1 MTPEEYA
8 ELNGAYPDAPN
19 NPTPSTT
26 GFMDNG
32 GFAWAGKNA
41 ESFNTDGWDSYTVA
55 YIEEEDDTQEIDDDY
70 EDLNE
75 AMSAYQY
82 FINQGCEEVVIK
94 GYTMNENGDFEADS
108 KPVAEYSKGAY
119 DNRPQGYGA
128 ESFEHDAMCGHPNE
142 VDCTDCGNVLC
153 FDCTGVHLF
162 NETWTDENG
171 TFTNKLELCN
181 KCYTHRNKYGA
192 ESLGIDEMDCP
203 DCGHPSLEF
212 PTNQRLHCGN
222 CGTDFYDA
230 EIEDV
235 SESTAVITNKYN
247 DMVGVVEVDD
257 DDDDDELVEVS
268 IQDENMNEVGSY
280 TLDDGVLDEH
290 IYSMMAEGKCQNSHT
305 GKYGNHNWMGGPV
318 KENSLLN
325 DYETVYGQFG
335 IYCDGCEQ
343 EAYVS
348 FDMPTKKFIEVCQTP
363 YTSQF
368 KDFDLRGAEY
378 TGGLLDDGEDY
389 ITTDHKNVYGQVNFT
404 QETHKGTREHANT
417 AHFTMSVGEFLK
429 RNKKYIKIER
439 DVYGAESAF
448 DRLEDEVADEYEEKG
463 MSDEKAQKIGAAV
476 AYTQGVK
483 KYGKK
488 VMTEA
493 AKKGVS
499 AKSLTKNAESL
510 VEEPDWIPDG
520 DGRAFGQQNSAINLS
535 PLHAESQRDSFR
547 AKSNVITIWGV
558 DYDTRIDEYNNTI
571 IEDCG
576 TSILAELEV
585 KTRFDEDYEGLYDRD
600 NEFVYVDYDKNTQEC
615 TFSTTDFDVIVE
627 LIDDNHVA
635 IEEIGYEAL
644 GRKRWKAESQ
654 ESMILEACGIC
665 DKDFAS
671 ETLNADGYCGS
682 CCDSRLAEFDNRI
695 DFSAETDDEP
705 YYCMDCDDRQK
716 LPVEEMCPK
725 CLTEGQFYCWECCS
739 RNEGDAHFSAE
750 SKGISKNAQIA
761 LGLTALGVG
770 IAVWKSNDI
779 LNLFNKFRGE

>member
-1 MTPEEYA
+1 MNKGVDSMNKIMEMYSPSHKKRVMAEVVEGYAQNGKGGSPRLALKGLFEGKKTLPKKVDVETFEKYGFNAEQTIAAFHAEQVGEHTKCPKCKQMTITDDSEGYEVCSDSDCGWFEEGLDARHDRETYGAEQVGEPLPESPLE
-8 ELNGAYPDAPN
+8 DAP
-19 NPTPSTT
+19 PTVPFPQEPSNANFSAEYETMDATFSCPECGCRGCYGCMGDDDGQSCNSCGYVFEDGPT
-26 GFMDNG
+26 GMGEHQTYNCNECDVRSCHGCIGEDDPSCPSCGVVFEHTMGPFDDDGNYIGNAEEAVYIKGKNSKEPKQEAMFYQVGQEDLG
-32 GFAWAGKNA
+32 GFIPEKI
-41 ESFNTDGWDSYTVA
+41 VP
-55 YIEEEDDTQEIDDDY
+55 IR
-70 EDLNE
+70 
-75 AMSAYQY
+75 
-82 FINQGCEEVVIK
+82 
-94 GYTMNENGDFEADS
+94 TMNERG
-108 KPVAEYSKGAY
+108 
-119 DNRPQGYGA
+119 
-128 ESFEHDAMCGHPNE
+128 
-142 VDCTDCGNVLC
+142 
-153 FDCTGVHLF
+153 
-162 NETWTDENG
+162 
-171 TFTNKLELCN
+171 
-181 KCYTHRNKYGA
+181 RNKIVNA
-192 ESLGIDEMDCP
+192 M
-203 DCGHPSLEF
+203 
-212 PTNQRLHCGN
+212 
-222 CGTDFYDA
+222 
-230 EIEDV
+230 
-235 SESTAVITNKYN
+235 
-247 DMVGVVEVDD
+247 
-257 DDDDDELVEVS
+257 
-268 IQDENMNEVGSY
+268 
-280 TLDDGVLDEH
+280 
-290 IYSMMAEGKCQNSHT
+290 
-305 GKYGNHNWMGGPV
+305 
-318 KENSLLN
+318 KE
-325 DYETVYGQFG
+325 
-335 IYCDGCEQ
+335 
-343 EAYVS
+343 
-348 FDMPTKKFIEVCQTP
+348 
-363 YTSQF
+363 
-368 KDFDLRGAEY
+368 
-378 TGGLLDDGEDY
+378 
-389 ITTDHKNVYGQVNFT
+389 
-404 QETHKGTREHANT
+404 
-417 AHFTMSVGEFLK
+417 
-429 RNKKYIKIER
+429 
-439 DVYGAESAF
+439 AESAF

>member
-1 MTPEEYA
+1 MNKGVDSMNKIMEMYSPSHKKRVMAEVVEGYAQNGKGGSPRLALKGLFEGKKTLPKKVDVETFEKYGFNAEQTIAAFHAEQVGEPLPESPLE
-8 ELNGAYPDAPN
+8 DAPPTVPFPQEPSN
-19 NPTPSTT
+19 ANFSAEYETMDATFSCPECGCRGCYGCMGEDEGQSCNSCGYVFEDGPTGMGEHQTYNCNECDVRSCHGCIGEDNPSCPSCGVVFEHTM
-26 GFMDNG
+26 GPFDDDGNYIGNAEEAVYIKGKNSKEPKQEAMFYQVGQEDLG
-32 GFAWAGKNA
+32 GFIPEKI
-41 ESFNTDGWDSYTVA
+41 VP
-55 YIEEEDDTQEIDDDY
+55 IR
-70 EDLNE
+70 
-75 AMSAYQY
+75 
-82 FINQGCEEVVIK
+82 
-94 GYTMNENGDFEADS
+94 TMNERGRNKIVNAM
-108 KPVAEYSKGAY
+108 KGADTIGSPSPSGPSEEPEPAEATGSEPSNENFSAEFGLVKNKEY
-119 DNRPQGYGA
+119 ICSNDGKKYQRYKLAQNPRAYEGIMMPVCWGCGGSLIQSRRPGEDWRVAHTSRNYVEPTNANFSA
-128 ESFEHDAMCGHPNE
+128 ESENCPKCDSNNLGKGEMYYCY
-142 VDCTDCGNVLC
+142 TCGN
-153 FDCTGVHLF
+153 D
-162 NETWTDENG
+162 DA
-171 TFTNKLELCN
+171 LE
-181 KCYTHRNKYGA
+181 
-192 ESLGIDEMDCP
+192 
-203 DCGHPSLEF
+203 
-212 PTNQRLHCGN
+212 
-222 CGTDFYDA
+222 
-230 EIEDV
+230 
-235 SESTAVITNKYN
+235 
-247 DMVGVVEVDD
+247 
-257 DDDDDELVEVS
+257 
-268 IQDENMNEVGSY
+268 
-280 TLDDGVLDEH
+280 
-290 IYSMMAEGKCQNSHT
+290 
-305 GKYGNHNWMGGPV
+305 
-318 KENSLLN
+318 
-325 DYETVYGQFG
+325 
-335 IYCDGCEQ
+335 DGCSKCGSANVGE
-343 EAYVS
+343 E
-348 FDMPTKKFIEVCQTP
+348 
-363 YTSQF
+363 
-368 KDFDLRGAEY
+368 EY
-378 TGGLLDDGEDY
+378 NYCYSCGLLFSTIGHWFD
-389 ITTDHKNVYGQVNFT
+389 
-404 QETHKGTREHANT
+404 
-417 AHFTMSVGEFLK
+417 
-429 RNKKYIKIER
+429 
-439 DVYGAESAF
+439 AESAF
-448 DRLEDEVADEYEEKG
+448 DRLEDEVAEEYEEKG
-463 MSDEKAQKIGAAV
+463 MSDKKAQKIGAAV

-615 TFSTTDFDVIVE
+615 TFSTTDFDVIVD

>member
-1 MTPEEYA
+1 MNKGVDSMNKIMEMYSPSHKKRVMAEVVEGYAQNGKGGSPRLALKGLFEGKKTLPKKVDVETFEKYGFNAEQTIAAFHAEQVGEHTKCPKCKQMTITDDSEGYEVCSDSDCGWFEEGLDARHDRETYGAEQVGEPLPESPLE
-8 ELNGAYPDAPN
+8 DAP
-19 NPTPSTT
+19 PTVPFPQEPSNANFSAEYETMDATFSCPECGCRGCYGCMGDDDGQSCNSCGYVFEDGPT
-26 GFMDNG
+26 GMGEHQTYNCNECDVRSCHGCIGEDDPSCPSCGVVFEHTMGPFDDDGNYIGNAEEAVYIKGKNSKEPKQEAMFYQVGQEDLG
-32 GFAWAGKNA
+32 GFIPEKI
-41 ESFNTDGWDSYTVA
+41 VP
-55 YIEEEDDTQEIDDDY
+55 IR
-70 EDLNE
+70 
-75 AMSAYQY
+75 
-82 FINQGCEEVVIK
+82 
-94 GYTMNENGDFEADS
+94 TMNERG
-108 KPVAEYSKGAY
+108 
-119 DNRPQGYGA
+119 
-128 ESFEHDAMCGHPNE
+128 
-142 VDCTDCGNVLC
+142 
-153 FDCTGVHLF
+153 
-162 NETWTDENG
+162 
-171 TFTNKLELCN
+171 
-181 KCYTHRNKYGA
+181 RNKIVNA
-192 ESLGIDEMDCP
+192 M
-203 DCGHPSLEF
+203 
-212 PTNQRLHCGN
+212 
-222 CGTDFYDA
+222 
-230 EIEDV
+230 
-235 SESTAVITNKYN
+235 
-247 DMVGVVEVDD
+247 
-257 DDDDDELVEVS
+257 
-268 IQDENMNEVGSY
+268 
-280 TLDDGVLDEH
+280 
-290 IYSMMAEGKCQNSHT
+290 
-305 GKYGNHNWMGGPV
+305 
-318 KENSLLN
+318 KE
-325 DYETVYGQFG
+325 
-335 IYCDGCEQ
+335 
-343 EAYVS
+343 
-348 FDMPTKKFIEVCQTP
+348 
-363 YTSQF
+363 
-368 KDFDLRGAEY
+368 
-378 TGGLLDDGEDY
+378 
-389 ITTDHKNVYGQVNFT
+389 
-404 QETHKGTREHANT
+404 
-417 AHFTMSVGEFLK
+417 
-429 RNKKYIKIER
+429 
-439 DVYGAESAF
+439 AESAF

-627 LIDDNHVA
+627 LIDDDHVA